1 MGSQGRNLESGIK
14 AEDADGLAPRLTCIN
29 KVVLIQLRP
38 TCLGMALPTIS
49 CLLHQLAIK
58 RKCPIDKLTGRPIKS
73 IVL

>member
-38 TCLGMALPTIS
+38 TCLGMALP
-49 CLLHQLAIK
+49 
-58 RKCPIDKLTGRPIKS
+58 
-73 IVL
+73 IVG